1 MEEMKGSDDGEIA
14 NGPVEEE
21 SNDVLEV
28 ESEYDSDLEADEAR
42 EAKEEGNRLYGLG
55 EWTSSIDSYT
65 KALRC
70 RKVEA
75 SERAVYYCNR
85 AAARLKISDNEGVV
99 SDCTKALKSR
109 PDYEKALVRRKTAHV
124 NLTNYGPALDDAKEL
139 LKTASSS
146 ERTSYISEISRLERL
161 KLEKEEKQKQE
172 AIEQLKEV
180 GNSFLGMFGMSVD
193 NFKFEKDPG
202 TGSYNVK
209 FNQGGS

>member
-1 MEEMKGSDDGEIA
+1 
-14 NGPVEEE
+14 
-21 SNDVLEV
+21 
-28 ESEYDSDLEADEAR
+28 
-42 EAKEEGNRLYGLG
+42 LYGLG

-139 LKTASSS
+139 V
-146 ERTSYISEISRLERL
+146 RISW
-161 KLEKEEKQKQE
+161 KC
-172 AIEQLKEV
+172 
-180 GNSFLGMFGMSVD
+180 
-193 NFKFEKDPG
+193 
-202 TGSYNVK
+202 
-209 FNQGGS
+209 

>member
-1 MEEMKGSDDGEIA
+1 
-14 NGPVEEE
+14 
-21 SNDVLEV
+21 
-28 ESEYDSDLEADEAR
+28 
-42 EAKEEGNRLYGLG
+42 
-55 EWTSSIDSYT
+55 
-65 KALRC
+65 
-70 RKVEA
+70 
-75 SERAVYYCNR
+75 
-85 AAARLKISDNEGVV
+85 
-99 SDCTKALKSR
+99 
-109 PDYEKALVRRKTAHV
+109 V